1 MEPKKPNRVLDF
13 NSFVNEGMFKD
24 TLSKAADWASN
35 LLKKIKDGI
44 IKLIPS
50 GSKKGVP
57 MVGYFDPKNGSVLSQ
72 INQFYKDTPF
82 AKENPLEVY
91 ESESYE
97 EDVFNEEELEEARV
111 PLEYTE
117 EDQTV
122 RNVSAPELESMIQKL
137 YRSKIRGG
145 RAKPIFIYGAPGIGK
160 TQIVGQAADE
170 LGVPMLNLDLQF
182 MAPEDFLGIPRAVE
196 VEPADAAKYKE
207 TGDKKYLGQ
216 GITVSNPPAVLPR
229 TNGPDG
235 KGGIIFLDEMN
246 RANKMVLNSIM
257 QFVQMG
263 RLGEFTLPDKWVIVS
278 AGNRPAEADVA
289 EFDFALADRFTVVNF
304 VPKVGDWAEWARKS
318 GKVDDEIINFVERNE
333 ELFHYLDPDKG
344 TLKFPTPRSWVDASA
359 VLKDEM
365 IEAGVDKWQDLPIGV
380 IYNIFADQIGPSAA
394 AQLKAY
400 LEVIS
405 KVSERD
411 LEDILKNPKNAKTLP
426 KTSDFSSVI
435 YGVSEMATKKAQELA
450 GNSEPDPQTLYNIV
464 EYFDRYGNVEVLSWI
479 YKRILE
485 KYPSFAVTQ
494 EVLDTKTDPGS
505 KAKID
510 AAMLI
515 KKGAQGKDLL

>member
-1 MEPKKPNRVLDF
+1 MKPEKPRRVLDF
-13 NSFVNEGMFKD
+13 NSFINEGILKD
-24 TLSKAADWASN
+24 TISKASDWASN

-57 MVGYFDPKNGSVLSQ
+57 MVGYFDPKNGSVLAQ

-82 AKENPLEVY
+82 SKENPLDVY

-97 EDVFNEEELEEARV
+97 EDIFSEEELEEARV

-117 EDQTV
+117 DDQTV
-122 RNVSAPELESMIQKL
+122 RNISSTELESMIRKL

-182 MAPEDFLGIPRAVE
+182 MAPEDFLGIPSTVE
-196 VEPADAAKYKE
+196 IEPSDSEKYKE

-246 RANKMVLNSIM
+246 RSNKMVLNSIM

-263 RLGEFTLPDKWVIVS
+263 RLGEYTLPDKWVIVA

-304 VPKVGDWAEWARKS
+304 VPKVGEWAEWARKS

-333 ELFHYLDPDKG
+333 EIFHYLDPDKG
-344 TLKFPTPRSWVDASA
+344 TLKFPTPRSWVDAAA

-365 IEAGVDKWQDLPIGV
+365 IEAGVDRWQDLPIGD

-394 AQLKAY
+394 SQLKAY

-411 LEDILKNPKNAKTLP
+411 LEEMLKNPNEAKLLP
-426 KTSDFSSVI
+426 KTSDFTSVI
-435 YGVSEMATKKAQELA
+435 YGVSEMAIKKAQEIS
-450 GNSEPDPQTLYNIV
+450 GNSEPDPQILYNIV
-464 EYFDRYGNVEVLSWI
+464 KYFDKYGNVEILSWI

-485 KYPSFAVTQ
+485 KYPFFEISD
-494 EVLDTKTDPGS
+494 EVIATKNEPGS
-505 KAKID
+505 RAKID

-515 KKGAQGKDLL
+515 KKGARDKDLL